1 MSGGGSGAEEA
12 EVEAFITRWRMSEGA
27 ERAAYAQFLSELC
40 VLIGVEPPQPPT
52 SDADAVTYR
61 FEYPVRFRDAAGGH
75 SNGRIDLYRKNAFVL
90 EAKQSRWKGQ
100 AKEVLPAQGA
110 LPFVEP
116 AGPRGR
122 RGADR
127 AWDVLML
134 NARRQAEDYAK
145 ALPASH
151 GWPPFL

>member
-1 MSGGGSGAEEA
+1 SVPAGE
-12 EVEAFITRWRMSEGA
+12 EVEAFIARWRVSEGA

-40 VLIGVEPPQPPT
+40 RLIGVAPPEPPT
-52 SDADAVTYR
+52 SDSDAVTYR
-61 FEYPVRFRDAAGGH
+61 FEYPVRFADPAGG
-75 SNGRIDLYRKNAFVL
+75 SSPGRIDLYKKGAFVL
-90 EAKQSRWKGQ
+90 EAKQSRLRGQ

-110 LPFVEP
+110 SWPAEP

-145 ALPASH
+145 ALPAAH
-151 GWPPFL
+151 GWPPFLIIC